1 MAKQAIDIGT
11 TANDGTGTTLRDG
24 GDLIN
29 DNFNE
34 IYSKLGGG
42 SSLYSLTF
50 PNATDTVVGRATT
63 DTLTNKTL
71 TSPKINE
78 NVVVT
83 STATELN
90 ILDGA
95 TVTATE
101 LNIMDGNTSAGTT
114 AVAGADGIV
123 TNDNGTMR
131 QTCLLYTSPS
141 PRDYAASRM
150 PSSA

>member
-71 TSPKINE
+71 TSIKINE

-95 TVTATE
+95 TVTDPTE

-114 AVAGADGIV
+114 GVAGGSMV
-123 TNDNGTMR
+123 SLLMTMV
-131 QTCLLYTSPS
+131 QCVKLQ
-141 PRDYAASRM
+141 
-150 PSSA
+150 

>member
-24 GDLIN
+24 IDLIN

-95 TVTATE
+95 TVT
-101 LNIMDGNTSAGTT
+101 IMDGNTQ
-114 AVAGADGIV
+114 
-123 TNDNGTMR
+123 N
-131 QTCLLYTSPS
+131 
-141 PRDYAASRM
+141 
-150 PSSA
+150 